1 MLPPSPWLEHTSY
14 LAIDGCGCVMQVMSK
29 FYTKITDAWKEDDTH
44 NYKEKETGGGVDED
58 EWEE

>member
-1 MLPPSPWLEHTSY
+1 
-14 LAIDGCGCVMQVMSK
+14 MQVMSK